1 MCLKKRKH
9 EVAISDL
16 QMKLVSA
23 KKHHDNRLKQIEN
36 RILNIENRFD
46 MDWNLK
52 ELKSAKSQ
60 SDTRLTQI
68 ENRFDDRLNQIEKRF
83 ANLEGRQNKP
93 DSRKR
98 YDNVDDY
105 YYGPDY

>member
-16 QMKLVSA
+16 QMKLESV

-46 MDWNLK
+46 
-52 ELKSAKSQ
+52 
-60 SDTRLTQI
+60 
-68 ENRFDDRLNQIEKRF
+68 DRLNQIENRF
-83 ANLEGRQNKP
+83 AHLEGRQNKP

-105 YYGPDY
+105 YYGPEY